1 MGVLQRFERR
11 LGGLVEGAFARVFK
25 GQVEPVEVAAA
36 LQREA
41 ADKKAIVG
49 AGRILVPNEYV
60 VELGPSDAERLL
72 PYAEPLGAEFAAMV
86 REHAE
91 EQGWSFVGPVVVTL
105 EESDRLET
113 GMFEVRSAVVSPDG
127 AAAPAAEARPSA
139 AARPPAGAAPDA
151 TQVTA
156 PAGPRAPQL
165 LVTDGATERTV
176 DLTRPVTLIGRS
188 AEADVRIADTGV
200 SRKHA
205 EVRREGGGAVLVD
218 LGSTNGSRVNGR
230 PVQRADLRDGDRIQL
245 GPVSLIFSSGGD

>member
-49 AGRILVPNEYV
+49 AGRVLVPNEYV

-72 PYAEPLGAEFAAMV
+72 PYAEPLGNELAAMV

-105 EESDRLET
+105 EETARLET
-113 GMFEVRSAVVSPDG
+113 GVFEVRSAVVAADG
-127 AAAPAAEARPSA
+127 ASIPSA
-139 AARPPAGAAPDA
+139 PSGPIAVGTAAPDA

-156 PAGPRAPQL
+156 PAGPRAPQV
-165 LVTDGATERTV
+165 LVSDGATERTV
-176 DLTRPVTLIGRS
+176 DLTRPVTLVGRS
-188 AEADVRIADTGV
+188 ADADLRLADTGV

-205 EVRREGGGAVLVD
+205 ELRREGGGVVLVD

-230 PVQRADLRDGDRIQL
+230 PVERAELRDGDRIQI
-245 GPVSLIFSSGGD
+245 GPVSLVFSTGGD